1 MSVINCLTV
10 AGHEN
15 TSACELPRCLLFER
29 FWFDFGGR
37 DLCFV
42 WNDDL
47 REVVVSVF
55 VFFVFEHF
63 LCSVLQVI

>member
-1 MSVINCLTV
+1 
-10 AGHEN
+10 
-15 TSACELPRCLLFER
+15 
-29 FWFDFGGR
+29 
-37 DLCFV
+37 
-42 WNDDL
+42 L